1 MANVDIRV
9 GKKNAAFFSANPTL
23 ILKNGQFIFNET
35 TSELFIGDGVTQL
48 SSLVAINGGGGGG
61 SGFVPYTG
69 ATQNTDLGTFS
80 LNAKSL
86 HVKGTGGAGH
96 LGLKHQSSNITA
108 SASESSIGA
117 NSLGNPIWKNDGNP
131 IENILL
137 QSNITQT
144 ITNGV
149 TDKAP
154 SEDAVF
160 DALASLSIASLTR
173 QEFTYTTGAQTFTL
187 SQSVS
192 GTYAVF
198 VNGQELN
205 QSQYTSLGT
214 TLTILDTLDAGDK
227 VNILY
232 SNVPITVNPSYTKA
246 ESDANFEPKNSN
258 IQTKLG
264 FITVTQA
271 VNLDT
276 IESDTATNNAKVSNA
291 THTGEVTGS
300 GALTI
305 DKTAITNKT
314 TVTPMSGDFV
324 LVTDVSDSDNLKK
337 VDIAAFIP
345 TIYQNPSVA
354 TSNITVLQNNNIVV
368 SRRFRINSG
377 IKLTLNLNSRFRI
390 L

>member
-1 MANVDIRV
+1 MANVDIRI
-9 GKKNAAFFSANPTL
+9 GKKNAAFFAANPTL
-23 ILKNGQFIFNET
+23 ILKDGQFIFNSD
-35 TSELFIGDGVTQL
+35 TSELFIGDGTTQL
-48 SSLVAINGGGGGG
+48 SSLVAINGAVGG

-69 ATQNTDLGTFS
+69 ATQNTDLGNYS

-96 LGLKHQSSNITA
+96 LGLKHQSANITA

-117 NSLGNPIWKNDGNP
+117 NSSGNPVWKNDGNP
-131 IENILL
+131 IDSLEL
-137 QSNITQT
+137 QSNKQNSLAVDGTGVKYIT
-144 ITNGV
+144 V
-149 TDKAP
+149 
-154 SEDAVF
+154 DAVNAAF
-160 DALASLSIASLTR
+160 SSLSIASLTR

-198 VNGQELN
+198 INGQELN
-205 QSQYTSLGT
+205 QSQYTSTGT

-300 GALTI
+300 GVLTI

-345 TIYQNPSVA
+345 TIYQNPSIA
-354 TSNITVLQNNNIVV
+354 TSDISLLQNNNIVV